1 MALHVGVKN
10 IYAIGWDSGDKVGE
24 HFYKS
29 ETHLTSNRNFE
40 YEMVQKGS
48 GPLYNWL
55 KDKGVNLHL
64 VSKISALN
72 EQIPR
77 IELKDIE

>member
-1 MALHVGVKN
+1 
-10 IYAIGWDSGDKVGE
+10 
-24 HFYKS
+24 
-29 ETHLTSNRNFE
+29 
-40 YEMVQKGS
+40 MVQKGS